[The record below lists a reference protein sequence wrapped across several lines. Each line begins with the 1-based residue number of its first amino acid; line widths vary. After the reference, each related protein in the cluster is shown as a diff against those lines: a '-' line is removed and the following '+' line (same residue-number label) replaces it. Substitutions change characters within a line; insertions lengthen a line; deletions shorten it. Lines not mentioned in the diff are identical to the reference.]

1 MDKIVKKIDKIVL
14 KLKDRLATNETVHAA
29 LMGELS
35 KDKITEFFTGES
47 KGIFIATE
55 TRLLFF
61 EYDFFQYDSWGVS
74 YEYSIIST
82 IETLPAITY
91 AKKWYSQIRAHQ
103 VLHVG
108 DNKGDVYLII
118 DHNHKKRDVE
128 RFVEFVRNNIRS
140 SRETANQDTY
150 DSKTDDVLSQIEK
163 LSELKDKGIITEDE
177 FIGKKEKLLT
187 KI

>member
-1 MDKIVKKIDKIVL
+1 M
-14 KLKDRLATNETVHAA
+14 
-29 LMGELS
+29 
-35 KDKITEFFTGES
+35 
-47 KGIFIATE
+47 
-55 TRLLFF
+55 
-61 EYDFFQYDSWGVS
+61 
-74 YEYSIIST
+74 
-82 IETLPAITY
+82 
-91 AKKWYSQIRAHQ
+91 
-103 VLHVG
+103 HVG

-177 FIGKKEKLLT
+177 FNGKKEKLLT